1 VLVRLVKMPPHLLS
15 EVVMVALVAFG
26 PLAPQH
32 TMAAAAV
39 VAVAIQEHPAT
50 VALAAAAE
58 ELQALQRLRLARQ
71 IQVAGAALEE
81 GDQDRR
87 RGQRVVLEL

>member
-1 VLVRLVKMPPHLLS
+1 
-15 EVVMVALVAFG
+15 MVASVAFG
-26 PLAPQH
+26 PPGRQRTTL
-32 TMAAAAV
+32 AAV
-39 VAVAIQEHPAT
+39 AVAVAIQEHPAT
-50 VALAAAAE
+50 VALVAAVVA
-58 ELQALQRLRLARQ
+58 LPALQRLRLARQ